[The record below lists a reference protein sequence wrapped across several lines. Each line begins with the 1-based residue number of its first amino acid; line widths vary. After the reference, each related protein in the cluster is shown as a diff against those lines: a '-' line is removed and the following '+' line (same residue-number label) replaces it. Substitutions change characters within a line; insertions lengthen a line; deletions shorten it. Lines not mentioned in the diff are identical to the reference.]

1 MAEIG
6 QMSSLEYEYW
16 KVYFKLDAEETER
29 RMKESS
35 SGTQHNDAI
44 DD

>member
-1 MAEIG
+1 MAEIN
-6 QMSSLEYEYW
+6 QLSSLEYEYW

-29 RMKESS
+29 RMKE
-35 SGTQHNDAI
+35 GTTKRNDDI